1 MSASLFLM
9 CTLKINVLAY
19 FTLRKGW
26 RALIRKARH
35 YIALKD
41 RRVIWRSELTHMRAN
56 GKSERYELRVVTCRR
71 KRTNFTPDAA
81 KLIRIASSLLFLFS
95 ARPSQAPI
103 FCTAEYEMQKGKGGR
118 PETRKHLCPC
128 QSARCTVQGTRI
140 H

>member
-1 MSASLFLM
+1 MRIGTGAKNIFSDCHMREGFHKVNECTATDRTEIMSASLFLM

-26 RALIRKARH
+26 RALIRRARH

-81 KLIRIASSLLFLFS
+81 KLIRIASSSLFLFS
-95 ARPSQAPI
+95 ARPSAY
-103 FCTAEYEMQKGKGGR
+103 FLHC
-118 PETRKHLCPC
+118 
-128 QSARCTVQGTRI
+128 
-140 H
+140 